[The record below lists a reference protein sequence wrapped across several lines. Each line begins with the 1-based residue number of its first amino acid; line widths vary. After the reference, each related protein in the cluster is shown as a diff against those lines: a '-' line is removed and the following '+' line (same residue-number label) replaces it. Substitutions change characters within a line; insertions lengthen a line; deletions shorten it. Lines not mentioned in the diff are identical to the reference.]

1 MKQARIKQ
9 DTQRD
14 LETLGADRGAL
25 LPTKEEAQKREEEA
39 AEEKG
44 EKPKPPHVREFERLM
59 KEIEVLDRI
68 VQPGDHAL
76 IEEVFGA
83 GAKYSRP
90 LGEIEAAAQQ
100 DMRTP
105 DDDG

>member
-9 DTQRD
+9 DAQRD

-39 AEEKG
+39 AEEKK
-44 EKPKPPHVREFERLM
+44 EKSPREREFERLM
-59 KEIEVLDRI
+59 AEIEVLDRI
-68 VQPGDHAL
+68 DQPGDDAL
-76 IEEVFGA
+76 IEEVFGP

-100 DMRTP
+100 DMSTP